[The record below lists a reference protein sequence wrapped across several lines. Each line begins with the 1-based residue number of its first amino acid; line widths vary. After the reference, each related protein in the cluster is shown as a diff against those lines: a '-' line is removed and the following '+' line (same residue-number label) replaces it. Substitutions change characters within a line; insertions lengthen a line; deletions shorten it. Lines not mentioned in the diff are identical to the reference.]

1 MEVVCIRRIGLAQ
14 ASGRHYHVI
23 RLLRTIP
30 AQPAPVR
37 INPFCV
43 HPTMRV
49 VSSIPRFSLSRDFLL
64 VAGACPIEEARQ
76 LLRYTKARWLVMDVG
91 DRPDYYLLSE
101 RDLEAWPAGA
111 DGAVRLQDALLS
123 TGLHPAPVCS
133 RADAAAAGVPCLIV
147 ENGTLA
153 GVFGPDDAGRRT
165 GDGDTFPSRWND
177 TKPGVPQYLRG
188 ALPEE
193 VYAGE
198 TAVLAVQVGP
208 DKSPLKVEL
217 AGGEELDIV
226 VQAREGFTVE
236 GSTVETLR
244 MPADGSTARLEFRLR
259 AEGPGPGLV
268 RVYAFHDGT
277 SLGTLTLQPVIRAA
291 PVRPAGAGR
300 SPAPG
305 RVRVAS
311 VLSSASSFAA
321 ADLSLLILEQRDR
334 GRPAL
339 SIRVTAGDDSLN
351 LNLKEFGPVVLR
363 MQPLEYFRDF
373 FGDIQALGERGEA
386 SAEMVQ
392 QKLESKGARLFESI
406 FPRELQTLLWSFRHR
421 ITSVQIYSEEAWIPW
436 ELCRLTGE
444 SDGMVVEGP
453 FFCEAF
459 AITRWIPGIARR
471 PRVTLENMALVM
483 PRDSGL
489 QSVQNERES
498 ILSLMEPGRSVQEVP
513 ASYVEVR
520 RALASGT
527 FDAFHFAGH
536 GTVRSP
542 DPDRSAIRLERG
554 EELRPEEISG
564 VLRNLGRSTPLVFLN
579 SCHGARGGFT
589 LVGAGG
595 WARRYLDAGAGVFI
609 GAYWAVSDE
618 GASAFAQSFYQE
630 MYAGTPLASAVR
642 SARLAIRSPGDPT
655 WLAYTVYGDP
665 LTVRWQP
672 PADHPRLRES

>member
-1 MEVVCIRRIGLAQ
+1 
-14 ASGRHYHVI
+14 
-23 RLLRTIP
+23 
-30 AQPAPVR
+30 
-37 INPFCV
+37 
-43 HPTMRV
+43 MRV
-49 VSSIPRFSLSRDFLL
+49 VSSIPRFSLSQDFLL
-64 VAGACPIEEARQ
+64 VAGACPIEEVRQ
-76 LLRYTKARWLVMDVG
+76 LLRDTRARWLVMDVG
-91 DRPDYYLLSE
+91 DSPDYYLLPG
-101 RDLEAWPAGA
+101 RNLEAWSVGA
-111 DGAVRLQDALLS
+111 DGAVRLQDAVLPR
-123 TGLHPAPVCS
+123 GLHPTPVYT
-133 RADAAAAGVPCLIV
+133 RADATAAGVPCLIV

-165 GDGDTFPSRWND
+165 GDGDTFPSPWND
-177 TKPGVPQYLRG
+177 MEPGALQYLRA

-198 TAVLAVQVGP
+198 PVVLAVQVGP

-217 AGGEELDIV
+217 AGGAELDIV
-226 VQAREGFTVE
+226 VQAREGFAVE
-236 GSTVETLR
+236 GSTAETLR

-259 AEGPGPGLV
+259 AGGPGPGLV

-277 SLGTLTLQPVIRAA
+277 CLGTLTLRPVVRAA
-291 PVRPAGAGR
+291 LVRSAGADL

-311 VLSSASSFAA
+311 VLNGVSSFAA
-321 ADLSLLILEQRDR
+321 ADLSLLILEQRDQ

-339 SIRVTAGDDSLN
+339 SIRVTAQDDSLG

-363 MQPLEYFRDF
+363 MEPLEYFRDF
-373 FGDIQALGERGEA
+373 FGDIQALGERGKA
-386 SAEMVQ
+386 SAQMVQ

-406 FPRELQTLLWSFRHR
+406 FPKELQALLWAFRHR
-421 ITSVQIYSEEAWIPW
+421 IASVQIYSEEAWIPW

-471 PRVTLENMALVM
+471 PRLTLEKMALVV

-489 QSVQNERES
+489 QAVQNERQFF
-498 ILSLMEPGRSVQEVP
+498 LSLVESGRSVQEVP
-513 ASYVEVR
+513 ASYVDVR

-542 DPDRSAIRLERG
+542 DPDRSAIRLEGG

-579 SCHGARGGFT
+579 SCHGARGAFT

-595 WARRYLDAGAGVFI
+595 WARRYLDAGAGAFI
-609 GAYWAVSDE
+609 GAYWAVSDQ
-618 GASAFAQSFYQE
+618 GASAFAQSFYRE
-630 MYAGTPLASAVR
+630 MYAGSSLASAVR

-665 LTVRWQP
+665 LAVLWQP
-672 PADHPRLRES
+672 PADQARLRAS